1 MEIHARAKKWV
12 PVEFDDLD
20 VVFELQEF
28 ALRST
33 LGELYRHTP
42 LDPTARRLK

>member
-1 MEIHARAKKWV
+1 VKLPKWK

-20 VVFELQEF
+20 GVFELPEF

-33 LGELYRHTP
+33 LGDLYRHTP
-42 LDPTARRLK
+42 LDPTARRVK